1 MQQQALDDRKIIE
14 RAKGILMSRGELN
27 EQDSFSRLQFLSRQ
41 KNLKLVV
48 IARTVVA
55 AE

>member
-14 RAKGILMSRGELN
+14 RAKGILMSRGELI
-27 EQDSFSRLQFLSRQ
+27 EQDSFSRLQFLSR
-41 KNLKLVV
+41 KKYLKQVE
-48 IARTVVA
+48 IARTVVD